1 MLRLSSQS
9 KSMSELAVAAYRPMG
24 MCTRP
29 KLMAP
34 FHMLRAE
41 VDGLDLGEAAFFM
54 AVLSSIPAG
63 RCSVLR
69 LEAQRL
75 HGAAQA
81 HGGRAVVLPGGVAQ
95 AQALVYRANGPVRA
109 AREPVQLVPGHGHGD
124 AHARPRPGRPR
135 AGRGGAE
142 AVAQVVHKNLS
153 HAVARPAFGH
163 EALGAVVDY
172 GERTILQGLD
182 LAVNAGEIYA
192 LLGANGAGKTTTL
205 SMLLGFV
212 RPRSGQVR
220 VQGVDPVTAPA
231 QARALIAYI
240 PENVALYEHLSAR
253 ENAAYLLE
261 LAGQPAAAGAI
272 GQALSAA
279 GLDAAAHD
287 RRVSGFS
294 KGMRQKVAIALALA
308 RRVPALLLDEPTSG
322 LDPQA
327 TAEFSRLLM
336 QLRGQ
341 GVAILMVT
349 HDLLGAADVAD
360 RMGFIAGGR
369 LVEEVADR
377 KSTRLHSSHLVSSYA
392 LFLFE

>member
-1 MLRLSSQS
+1 MHPSLPVSSNPTS
-9 KSMSELAVAAYRPMG
+9 ASTP
-24 MCTRP
+24 
-29 KLMAP
+29 
-34 FHMLRAE
+34 
-41 VDGLDLGEAAFFM
+41 
-54 AVLSSIPAG
+54 VL
-63 RCSVLR
+63 
-69 LEAQRL
+69 Q
-75 HGAAQA
+75 
-81 HGGRAVVLPGGVAQ
+81 
-95 AQALVYRANGPVRA
+95 
-109 AREPVQLVPGHGHGD
+109 
-124 AHARPRPGRPR
+124 
-135 AGRGGAE
+135 
-142 AVAQVVHKNLS
+142 
-153 HAVARPAFGH
+153 
-163 EALGAVVDY
+163 ALGAVVDY

-182 LAVNAGEIYA
+182 LAVHAGEIYA

-205 SMLLGFV
+205 SLLLGFV

-253 ENAAYLLE
+253 ENVAYLLE

-369 LVEEVADR
+369 LVEEVAASGEERFDVR
-377 KSTRLHSSHLVSSYA
+377 ALHRHYA
-392 LFLFE
+392 GVGTDTHTGTGTGTGTGTDTHIEADPQGAAA

>member
-1 MLRLSSQS
+1 MHPSLPVSSNPTS
-9 KSMSELAVAAYRPMG
+9 ASTP
-24 MCTRP
+24 
-29 KLMAP
+29 
-34 FHMLRAE
+34 
-41 VDGLDLGEAAFFM
+41 
-54 AVLSSIPAG
+54 VL
-63 RCSVLR
+63 
-69 LEAQRL
+69 
-75 HGAAQA
+75 
-81 HGGRAVVLPGGVAQ
+81 
-95 AQALVYRANGPVRA
+95 QAL
-109 AREPVQLVPGHGHGD
+109 
-124 AHARPRPGRPR
+124 
-135 AGRGGAE
+135 
-142 AVAQVVHKNLS
+142 S
-153 HAVARPAFGH
+153 
-163 EALGAVVDY
+163 AVVDY

-182 LAVNAGEIYA
+182 LAVHAGEIYA

-205 SMLLGFV
+205 SLLLGFV

-253 ENAAYLLE
+253 ENVAYLLE

-349 HDLLGAADVAD
+349 HDLLGAVDVAD

-369 LVEEVADR
+369 LVEEVAASGEERFDVR
-377 KSTRLHSSHLVSSYA
+377 ALHRHYA
-392 LFLFE
+392 GVGTDTHTGTGTDTHTHIEADTQGAAA